1 MALFGALAALGR
13 LLERHPTPSDE
24 ERAAYNQ
31 EVRPVVERAELLYQ
45 EWIKHAAALDGADRL
60 ANLAAIHRW
69 RTATMRQALERVT
82 PPAVV
87 ARHHADL
94 IAALAMAAR
103 AAQLLSG
110 GSRFHNA
117 SAVCDGQILLESSR
131 ERRRAAA
138 TAIRRALGRRDDGD
152 PGDVRH
158 EATDLVAPG
167 PAAPPA
173 LPGRD

>member
-24 ERAAYNQ
+24 ERAAYDH
-31 EVRPVVERAELLYQ
+31 EVRPVIERTELLYQ
-45 EWIKHAAALDGADRL
+45 EWIEHAAALDGADRL
-60 ANLAAIHRW
+60 GNLAAIHRW
-69 RTATMRQALERVT
+69 QTATMRQALERVT

-87 ARHHADL
+87 AHHHADL
-94 IAALAMAAR
+94 IGALAMAAR

-117 SAVCDGQILLESSR
+117 SAVCDGQTLLESSR

-138 TAIRRALGRRDDGD
+138 AAIRRALDRRADRDRGD
-152 PGDVRH
+152 APN
-158 EATDLVAPG
+158 EATELVAPG
-167 PAAPPA
+167 PAAPPES
-173 LPGRD
+173 